1 MGKSL
6 VEDTQGNS
14 LKTQLVDLKLRRSN
28 RLLALTED
36 HPAVIAI
43 DNEISFVE
51 EQIKREVQLLKDLPS
66 LIELAKKV
74 YDVLPETH
82 KGRNEIVRQVTR
94 LRKDLIRLDV
104 LCQDLEWGI
113 LQREVRGKYRED
125 E

>member
-1 MGKSL
+1 MR
-6 VEDTQGNS
+6 T
-14 LKTQLVDLKLRRSN
+14 
-28 RLLALTED
+28 
-36 HPAVIAI
+36 
-43 DNEISFVE
+43 E
-51 EQIKREVQLLKDLPS
+51 EQIRREVQLLKDLPS

-74 YDVLPETH
+74 YDVLPETN

-104 LCQDLEWGI
+104 LCQDLEWGL

>member
-1 MGKSL
+1 MR
-6 VEDTQGNS
+6 T
-14 LKTQLVDLKLRRSN
+14 
-28 RLLALTED
+28 
-36 HPAVIAI
+36 
-43 DNEISFVE
+43 E
-51 EQIKREVQLLKDLPS
+51 EQIRREVQLLKDLPS

-74 YDVLPETH
+74 YYVLPETH

>member
-1 MGKSL
+1 MR
-6 VEDTQGNS
+6 T
-14 LKTQLVDLKLRRSN
+14 
-28 RLLALTED
+28 
-36 HPAVIAI
+36 
-43 DNEISFVE
+43 E
-51 EQIKREVQLLKDLPS
+51 EQIRREVQLLKDLPS

-104 LCQDLEWGI
+104 LCQDLEWVI